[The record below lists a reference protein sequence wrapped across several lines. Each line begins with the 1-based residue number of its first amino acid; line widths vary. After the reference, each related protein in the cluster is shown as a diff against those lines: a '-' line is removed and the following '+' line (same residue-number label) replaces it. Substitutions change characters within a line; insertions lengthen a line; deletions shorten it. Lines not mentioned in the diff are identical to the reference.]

1 MHNDTS
7 VSRSMLFIVERPWI
21 TVVFCFVI
29 VLISAL
35 GMPRLTFDNDY
46 RSLFSEDNP
55 QLLAFDKIQSTYN
68 KSDNVLFVIAPSGND
83 VFTPEVLSAI
93 ALLTEKAWQ
102 LPFSSR
108 VDSITNFQHTS
119 ISDGELVVADLVLDP
134 SDISSSDLGEIK
146 KIALNEPLLVNR
158 LVSRQGHV
166 AGVNVTVQLPELDPM
181 EVTEV
186 AAAARGMAEEI
197 KTLYPKL
204 EIHLTGMVMMNNA
217 FVESTLADSQKMTPI
232 MYGMIILV
240 LLLSLRSFS
249 ATFGSI
255 LLIIFTLL
263 AVMGFFGWLRW
274 PITPVSVTA
283 PTIIMTMAV
292 ADCVH
297 LLVAMLQNMRQG
309 QAKKEALLNSLKI
322 NFKPMLLTSVTT
334 AIGFLSMNFSDAPPF
349 RDLGN
354 IVACGVLVAFLLT
367 MTILPAIMMILP
379 VRVKLC
385 DASKQNW
392 MDKLALW
399 VIRRPK
405 FLLVV
410 NGGLVLIL
418 TAMVT
423 LNELN
428 DEFVKYFDETVE
440 FRRATDFLDQEMGGF
455 YTIEIA
461 LSVSEEGG
469 LNEPLVLEK
478 VEQLSQWLQ
487 QQPEVL
493 HVNSITDTFKR
504 LNQNMH
510 DGSQDEYK
518 LPAARDLAAQY
529 LLMYEMSL
537 PYGLDLNDQ
546 VNIDKSGTRM
556 IATLKSLSSNEMLV
570 VESRLHNWLKTNM
583 PDIDAEVAS
592 PVLMFSHI
600 GKRNIASM
608 MGGTLLA
615 LVLISF
621 ILVGAFRSFKL
632 GLLSL
637 VPNLAPA
644 GVAFGVWALI
654 DGNVGLGLSI
664 VTGMT
669 LGIVVD
675 DTVHFISKYR
685 RARVEREA
693 ACDDAVRYA
702 FSTVGSAMWVTSVV
716 LISGFAV
723 LSFSHFT
730 VNSDMG
736 LLTAIT
742 IGIALF
748 MDLFLLPPILMCLD
762 RK

>member
-1 MHNDTS
+1 MRNDTS
-7 VSRSMLFIVERPWI
+7 VSRSMLFVIGHPWI
-21 TVVFCFVI
+21 TVGLCFVI
-29 VLISAL
+29 VLISSL
-35 GMPRLTFDNDY
+35 GIPRLTFDNDY
-46 RSLFSEDNP
+46 RSLFGEDNP

-68 KSDNVLFVIAPSGND
+68 KSDNVLFVIAPSGKD

-93 ALLTEKAWQ
+93 VLLTEKAWQ

-134 SDISSSDLGEIK
+134 SAVSTSDLSEIK

-158 LVSRQGHV
+158 LVSRQGQV

-186 AAAARGMAEEI
+186 AAAARVIAEDI
-197 KTLYPKL
+197 KSLYPTL

-217 FVESTLADSQKMTPI
+217 FVESTLADSQTMTPI

-240 LLLSLRSFS
+240 LLFSLRSFS

-255 LLIIFTLL
+255 LLIIFSLL
-263 AVMGFFGWLRW
+263 GVMGFFGWLRW

-309 QAKKEALLNSLKI
+309 QAKKEALLDSLKI

-399 VIRRPK
+399 VIRRRK

-418 TAMVT
+418 TSMVT

-440 FRRATDFLDQEMGGF
+440 FRRATDFLDQQMGGF

-510 DGSQDEYK
+510 DGDQDKYK
-518 LPAARDLAAQY
+518 LPAARDLSAQY

-600 GKRNIASM
+600 GKRNIVSM

-685 RARVEREA
+685 HARVERETS
-693 ACDDAVRYA
+693 CDDAVRYA

-716 LISGFAV
+716 LISGFLV

-748 MDLFLLPPILMCLD
+748 MDLLLLPPILMGLD